1 MRLPRFL
8 ATVIAAL
15 CVALPVI
22 TAAGIG
28 PAQAATAAIKLD
40 TGSGP
45 AGTTVTVTGTG
56 FPKKGSGT
64 LSAGPN
70 TASFTASASGYYAA
84 SLVIPESTD
93 PVVPVTAVSG
103 RVSVSAP
110 FTLTYSS
117 PSAADP
123 AAPAAPAPAPAGGSA
138 AVEGSTA
145 TSPAPSSLQPAT
157 SALRFGVGTPGGPLA
172 SAELDEVAALA
183 GEAPSIIL
191 SYKDFNQAP
200 PLAELEAARSRGAVV
215 LLTWEP
221 WAWGGGTSQPAYS
234 LDRITTGDFDPYL
247 RQWGQALANWGHPVM
262 LRFGHE
268 MNGNWYPWSEQ
279 LNGNGPG
286 DYVAAWRHV
295 HDVLALTGAANVSW
309 VWNPNVPYWGSAP
322 LDALYPGASYVD
334 AVALDGYNWGT
345 SAAWSTWVSPSQLF
359 GQGLAELRG
368 LAPGKQNLIG
378 ETSSAE
384 QGGSKADWASSLVGY
399 LAAQGDVTALTWFH
413 FNKET
418 DWRIN
423 SSPAAADALR
433 SALAARR
440 G

>member
-1 MRLPRFL
+1 MRLPKLL
-8 ATVIAAL
+8 ATVLAAL
-15 CVALPVI
+15 CVALPASV
-22 TAAGIG
+22 TAASIT
-28 PAQAATAAIKLD
+28 PAQAATAGIKLD
-40 TGSGP
+40 PASGP
-45 AGTTVTVTGTG
+45 AGTTVTLTGTG
-56 FPKKGSGT
+56 FPKKSSGT
-64 LSAGPN
+64 LSAGAN
-70 TASFTASASGYYAA
+70 TVPFSASASGYFTAA
-84 SLVIPESTD
+84 LVIPE
-93 PVVPVTAVSG
+93 VSG
-103 RVSVSAP
+103 SVRASAP

-123 AAPAAPAPAPAGGSA
+123 APHVAAA
-138 AVEGSTA
+138 ASPDDGSTA
-145 TSPAPSSLQPAT
+145 ASTVRSALQPGA
-157 SALRFGVGTPGGPLA
+157 SPLRFGVGTPGGPLA
-172 SAELDEVAALA
+172 SEELDQVAALA

-200 PLAELEAARSRGAVV
+200 PLSELEAARSRGAVV

-221 WAWGGGTSQPAYS
+221 WAWGEGTSQPAFA
-234 LDRITTGDFDPYL
+234 LDRITAGDFDAYL
-247 RQWGQALANWGHPVM
+247 RQWGQALASWGHPVM

-279 LNGNGPG
+279 LNGNGTG

-295 HDVLALTGAANVSW
+295 HDVVASTGAANVSW
-309 VWNPNVPYWGSAP
+309 VWNPNVPYWGSTP
-322 LDALYPGASYVD
+322 LNALYPGAAFVD

-345 SAAWSTWVSPSQLF
+345 SASWSAWVSPSQLF

-368 LAPGKQNLIG
+368 LAPGTQILIG

-384 QGGSKADWASSLVGY
+384 QGGSKAEWASSLVGY

-413 FNKET
+413 FDKET

-423 SSPAAADALR
+423 SSTAAADALR

>member
-1 MRLPRFL
+1 M
-8 ATVIAAL
+8 
-15 CVALPVI
+15 
-22 TAAGIG
+22 
-28 PAQAATAAIKLD
+28 
-40 TGSGP
+40 
-45 AGTTVTVTGTG
+45 
-56 FPKKGSGT
+56 
-64 LSAGPN
+64 LSAGAN
-70 TASFTASASGYYAA
+70 TVPFTASASGYFTAA
-84 SLVIPESTD
+84 VVIPESSD
-93 PVVPVTAVSG
+93 PVVQVTAVSG
-103 RVSVSAP
+103 KVSAAAP

-123 AAPAAPAPAPAGGSA
+123 APEVTTAPAGGS
-138 AVEGSTA
+138 
-145 TSPAPSSLQPAT
+145 TSPAPAPSSPQPGT
-157 SALRFGVGTPGGPLA
+157 SLLRFGVGTPGGPLA

-221 WAWGGGTSQPAYS
+221 WVWGAGTSQPAYS
-234 LDRITTGDFDPYL
+234 LDRITAGDFDHYL
-247 RQWGQALANWGHPVM
+247 RQWGQALADWGHPVM

-279 LNGNGPG
+279 LNGNGTG

-295 HDVLALTGAANVSW
+295 HDVVASTGASNVTW
-309 VWNPNVPYWGSAP
+309 VWNPNVPYWGSTP
-322 LDALYPGASYVD
+322 LDALYPGPSYVD

-345 SAAWSTWVSPSQLF
+345 SASWSTWVSPSQLF
-359 GQGLAELRG
+359 GDGLAQLRM
-368 LAPGKQNLIG
+368 LAPGKQILIG

-423 SSPAAADALR
+423 SSQAAADALR